1 MCGQV
6 APLVLLTPIF
16 PFRLLGSMQLLT
28 LALVRMSATLLL
40 FSDCSLQR
48 DLLLIR
54 STTLAGWVGFLW
66 IKKDDMFRPLG
77 SPSLDSGL
85 SSHSG
90 DPGCHAQD
98 WRQVLF
104 HHSVWT
110 FINISQCEHKHF
122 SVWTFI
128 CSTAAPRLASRLDR
142 TIFIPMLMDSKWL
155 PPGRIQFFRF
165 DVSIFV

>member
-1 MCGQV
+1 MQAGDQVLLFSTDGDNERLVMCGQV

-54 STTLAGWVGFLW
+54 STTLAGWVGFLR

-90 DPGCHAQD
+90 DSGCHAQD
-98 WRQVLF
+98 GRQVLF
-104 HHSVWT
+104 RHSV
-110 FINISQCEHKHF
+110 
-122 SVWTFI
+122 
-128 CSTAAPRLASRLDR
+128 
-142 TIFIPMLMDSKWL
+142 
-155 PPGRIQFFRF
+155 
-165 DVSIFV
+165 